1 MLEHPAEKI
10 FQSLIY
16 FEPLWDMSK
25 EYAQRFKDF
34 IDKYA
39 TDKQKEKIYFIEK
52 IEDILNLDY

>member
-1 MLEHPAEKI
+1 
-10 FQSLIY
+10 
-16 FEPLWDMSK
+16 MSK